1 MNQPLRICLLGA
13 GYIADW
19 HSKAIAS
26 RRLAK
31 VTAVCDRDA
40 FRAKAHA
47 ARLGAKAFTSLDEL
61 LANAGELDAVHVLL
75 PPQLHAAA
83 TTKILEAGLHA
94 FVEKPMAVSGAE
106 CAALQAVAEA
116 QGKLLGVSHNFL
128 FVPAYQKLAALIAA
142 GGLGIIDSIR
152 VTWVKELPQFSF
164 GPHGHWMFAAPANVL
179 LEVGPHNC
187 AQALHAAQVAAQ
199 NNGESAQPVLRW
211 ASCDKGIDL
220 PRSRSFRR
228 WQATV
233 DVGSIRVDLDWSL
246 VPGVV
251 QHRIDVRGSQGNASV
266 DLDRNIFTIEQPSDR
281 APDFDNAAILRSQG
295 WGLVKQSTRN
305 LANYA
310 LAKARLSSRGNIFGA
325 SIGDAVAC
333 FHETLRSG
341 KLDPRIDGKAGVA
354 AVALCE
360 EIGARATAG
369 AAVGE
374 TPAIAA
380 APAPMAPQGTVDALV
395 LGGGG
400 FIGRALIRSLLQRG
414 KSVRVLGRGAGNPG
428 LGQQNAQVQAVAGDM
443 RKPEDLDLAMAGA
456 SNVYHLARGE
466 GRTWQDWYET
476 DCLATQLVAAKCL
489 EHKVRRLV
497 YTSTIAALD
506 LSDPSRT
513 IDERTLAGDPDVVRE
528 LYSRTK
534 AHNERHLLQQRGK
547 GLDIVI
553 TRPGI
558 VIGPGCTPYHSGVAN
573 FHSGRIV
580 SYWGQGRNPLPFILV
595 DDCADALA
603 RCIDAADVDGTM
615 LNLVGGVRI
624 TAQEY
629 VAELERVSG
638 LRFVH
643 KRVSAGRTYFG
654 ELGKWVVKV
663 AVRHHE
669 RRIPRLREWRSRGH
683 LSPFD
688 TRKTESLLG
697 WTPRSDR
704 EEFVTQGI
712 AMPARQFITD
722 AAGQQR

>member
-1 MNQPLRICLLGA
+1 MTQPLRICLLGA

-31 VTAVCDRDA
+31 VTAVCDRDP

-47 ARLGAKAFTSLDEL
+47 ARLGARAFTSLDEL
-61 LANAGELDAVHVLL
+61 LAAAGEFDAVHVLL
-75 PPQLHAAA
+75 PPQLHAGA
-83 TTKILEAGLHA
+83 TTRILEAGLHA
-94 FVEKPMAVSGAE
+94 FVEKPLSVSAAE
-106 CAALQAVAEA
+106 CAALQSVAAA

-128 FVPAYQKLAALIAA
+128 FVPSYARLAALIAA

-152 VTWVKELPQFSF
+152 VTWAKELPQFSF

-187 AQALHAAQVAAQ
+187 AQALHAARIAAQ
-199 NNGESAQPVLRW
+199 NNGESGQPVLRS

-233 DVGSIRVDLDWSL
+233 DVGSIRVELDWSL

-266 DLDRNIFTIEQPSDR
+266 DLDRDIFVIEQPSDR

-295 WGLVKQSTRN
+295 FGLVRQSTRN

-310 LAKARLSSRGNIFGA
+310 LAKAKLGKRGNIFGA

-333 FHETLRSG
+333 FHESLRSG
-341 KLDPRIDGKAGVA
+341 QLDPRIDGDAGTA
-354 AVALCE
+354 AVTLCE
-360 EIGARATAG
+360 DIAARATASI
-369 AAVGE
+369 E
-374 TPAIAA
+374 IAA
-380 APAPMAPQGTVDALV
+380 RPTAPAPTPLAPQGTVDALV

-414 KSVRVLGRGAGNPG
+414 KSVRVLGRSAGNPG

-456 SNVYHLARGE
+456 TTVYHLARGE
-466 GRTWQDWYET
+466 GRTWQDWFET
-476 DCLATQLVAAKCL
+476 DCLPTQLVAAKCL

-506 LSDPSRT
+506 LSNPKRT
-513 IDERTLAGDPDVVRE
+513 IDEDTLAGDPDVVRE
-528 LYSRTK
+528 LYARTK
-534 AHNERHLLQQRGK
+534 AHNERHLLRQRGK

-558 VIGPGCTPYHSGVAN
+558 VIGPGNTPYHSGVAN
-573 FHSGRIV
+573 WHSGRIV
-580 SYWGQGRNPLPFILV
+580 SYWGQGRNALPFILV
-595 DDCADALA
+595 DDCAEALA
-603 RCIDAADVDGTM
+603 RCVDAEGIDGVM
-615 LNLVGGVRI
+615 LNLVGDVRI

-643 KRVSAGRTYFG
+643 KRVGAGRTYFG
-654 ELGKWVVKV
+654 ELGKWLVKV

-669 RRIPRLREWRSRGH
+669 RRIPRLREWRGRGH

-688 TRKTESLLG
+688 TRRTQALLG
-697 WTPRSDR
+697 WTPKSDH
-704 EEFVTQGI
+704 EEFVAQGI
-712 AMPARQFITD
+712 AAPARQFIID
-722 AAGQQR
+722 AAGQRR